1 MRFLKI
7 YQQNPWYSTY
17 ADKIT
22 EYCRDSDEKIIYDE
36 IDDEL
41 IQRIKCEQSYRLNEW
56 KFVNR
61 QLHFYHFLIVL
72 KQKHRFILSFYKKGV
87 T

>member
-41 IQRIKCEQSYRLNEW
+41 IQRIKCEQSYRLNE
-56 KFVNR
+56 
-61 QLHFYHFLIVL
+61 
-72 KQKHRFILSFYKKGV
+72 
-87 T
+87 